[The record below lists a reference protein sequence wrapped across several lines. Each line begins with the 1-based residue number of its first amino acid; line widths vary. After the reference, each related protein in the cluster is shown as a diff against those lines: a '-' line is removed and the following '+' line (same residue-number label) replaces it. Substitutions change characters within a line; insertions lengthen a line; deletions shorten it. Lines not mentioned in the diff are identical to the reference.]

1 VQQADTGRVTLH
13 TFLLVLTTAS
23 ALLAAWIVVR
33 FPRANPAGPRAMSL
47 AILVAALVA
56 VAAPAAI
63 DLVGVPFGALA
74 AIFLVALPGCTY
86 MFLVGAWVMLF
97 VRQAIAPYLR

>member
-1 VQQADTGRVTLH
+1 MTLH

-33 FPRANPAGPRAMSL
+33 FPRLNPAGGLAISL
-47 AILVAALVA
+47 AIVGAALVA
-56 VAAPAAI
+56 VVGPSAI
-63 DLVGVPFGALA
+63 DLVGVPLGALA
-74 AIFLVALPGCTY
+74 AILLVALPGCTY

-97 VRQAIAPYLR
+97 VKQAIEPYLR